1 MGVFHVFLIVQM
13 APNHATHQ
21 IWPNEISLKNMA
33 FLEIISPSHNTK
45 NQTNLMNSFISSEKK
60 NRKDRQRQRDE
71 SKTIGPNIKSG
82 HPITKNKH
90 VYYEI
95 FYHRISSGYLNIF
108 HLDHHNFS
116 TNAAILNLNFK
127 CWF

>member
-90 VYYEI
+90 MFIMRYFIIGFLLDILTYFI
-95 FYHRISSGYLNIF
+95 WIIIISVQMLLY
-108 HLDHHNFS
+108 
-116 TNAAILNLNFK
+116 
-127 CWF
+127 